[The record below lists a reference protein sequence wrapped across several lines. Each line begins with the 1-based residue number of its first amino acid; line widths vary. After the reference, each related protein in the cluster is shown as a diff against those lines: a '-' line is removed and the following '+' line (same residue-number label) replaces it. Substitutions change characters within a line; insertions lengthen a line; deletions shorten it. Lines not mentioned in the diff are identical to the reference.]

1 MDAETLLP
9 LVTFILGL
17 AGALA
22 TEAFRDRR
30 ASSRERQARQAEL
43 QRTTLLELQDALL
56 ELFNLASEADL
67 AAFMVT
73 LEDARE
79 QTKNPAAKRE
89 AEEDA
94 RRATKRLH
102 DADAKA
108 RLLISRV
115 QDEQARRAA
124 TLFRHAADM
133 VVVVDPK
140 AEELD
145 LTRISRATETYGK
158 AVDLLGKLLRE
169 RY

>member
-1 MDAETLLP
+1 MKTETWLP

-17 AGALA
+17 AGALV

-30 ASSRERQARQAEL
+30 ASNRERQARQAEL
-43 QRTTLLELQDALL
+43 QRTTILELQDALL
-56 ELFNLASEADL
+56 ELSNLASEADL
-67 AAFMVT
+67 ATFTVT
-73 LEDARE
+73 LEDAQE
-79 QTKNPAAKRE
+79 HPSPAARKE
-89 AEEDA
+89 AEEEA
-94 RRATKRLH
+94 GRAKKRLH

-124 TLFRHAADM
+124 TVFRHAANM
-133 VVVVDPK
+133 VLLVDPK

-145 LTRISRATETYGK
+145 LTRISQASKAYGK